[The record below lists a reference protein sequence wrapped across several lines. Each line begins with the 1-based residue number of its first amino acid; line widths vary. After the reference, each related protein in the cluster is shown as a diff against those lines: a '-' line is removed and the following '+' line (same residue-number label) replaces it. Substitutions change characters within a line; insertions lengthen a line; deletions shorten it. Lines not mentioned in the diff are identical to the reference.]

1 MFPEQNRPWY
11 LIDRYGAIVRV
22 PIERLEFVECLY
34 RPTETRVLY
43 LDPTTNAYYIGYE
56 SVPKVPAAWYL
67 WEPVHLSWRDTPIWE
82 FVGNGWR
89 DLDIV
94 GYDEE
99 ATGATVEPRVLESC
113 VLWGTTA
120 TTARLKRQSEYLEV
134 YRHRAC
140 DIAYV
145 AVRSSRDGSLLVA
158 RVGEPAIV
166 ARRMA
171 SPEMDWNPDCIDE
184 IANYIETHG

>member
-1 MFPEQNRPWY
+1 MREMSPKQNRPWY
-11 LIDRYGAIVRV
+11 LIDRYGCIRRV
-22 PIERLEFVECLY
+22 PIERLDFVECLY

-56 SVPKVPAAWYL
+56 SVPNVPDAWCL

-82 FVGNGWR
+82 FVGNDWR
-89 DLDIV
+89 V
-94 GYDEE
+94 DED
-99 ATGATVEPRVLESC
+99 AAGARVEPRVLESC

-120 TTARLKRQSEYLEV
+120 TTARLKRQPEYLEV
-134 YRHRAC
+134 HHHPVC
-140 DIAYV
+140 GIAYV
-145 AVRSSRDGSLLVA
+145 AVRSSRDDSLLA
-158 RVGEPAIV
+158 THVGEPETV

-171 SPEMDWNPDCIDE
+171 SPEMEWNPDWIDA

>member
-1 MFPEQNRPWY
+1 MSPKQNRPWY
-11 LIDRYGAIVRV
+11 LTDRHGGIVRV

-43 LDPTTNAYYIGYE
+43 LDPNTNAYYIWYE
-56 SVPKVPAAWYL
+56 SVPHVPVAWCL

-82 FVGNGWR
+82 FVGNDWR
-89 DLDIV
+89 
-94 GYDEE
+94 EE
-99 ATGATVEPRVLESC
+99 EETMGASVEPRVLESC

-120 TTARLKRQSEYLEV
+120 MTARLKREPEYLEV
-134 YRHRAC
+134 YYDAAR

-145 AVRSSRDGSLLVA
+145 AARASRDDSVLAV
-158 RVGEPAIV
+158 RVEEPATV

-171 SPEMDWNPDCIDE
+171 SPQMDWNPDWIDT
-184 IANYIETHG
+184 IAEYIETHG